1 MYLLFSNIY
10 MIGYILS
17 PHSPADLLGLLP
29 LSPQGERGI
38 VMQHINKM
46 DTIGASPYPLI
57 CRPYG
62 TCNIAYYLEG

>member
-1 MYLLFSNIY
+1 M
-10 MIGYILS
+10 
-17 PHSPADLLGLLP
+17 
-29 LSPQGERGI
+29 